1 MTFFG
6 VLFWM
11 GVLCLAP
18 ICAAIAYDAVKTDRR
33 VPRSSALNSV
43 AQGAQPKP
51 AA

>member
-18 ICAAIAYDAVKTDRR
+18 ICAAIAYDAFKADRR
-33 VPRSSALNSV
+33 LPRQSQLSAT
-43 AQGAQPKP
+43 AQGVQPTP